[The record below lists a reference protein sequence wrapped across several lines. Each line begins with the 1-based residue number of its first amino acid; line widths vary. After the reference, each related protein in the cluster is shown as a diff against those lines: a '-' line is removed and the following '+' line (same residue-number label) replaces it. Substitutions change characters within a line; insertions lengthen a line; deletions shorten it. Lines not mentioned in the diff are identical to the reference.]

1 MVGLDLLDG
10 VPTEEQMVSDILD
23 GHVSAEFEGIT
34 CQATGVMFLGV
45 REVDFHLADAAAAE
59 AENAWHFEFQDGG
72 LLADGQR
79 AEKTLLGPLGPHLI
93 GTALG
98 TAEPFP

>member
-1 MVGLDLLDG
+1 
-10 VPTEEQMVSDILD
+10 
-23 GHVSAEFEGIT
+23 
-34 CQATGVMFLGV
+34 MFLGV

-98 TAEPFP
+98 TAEPFPRLFDAKSRHAALERLSDKAVADGAKPMVQ